1 MIEDILLVLY
11 LSIFFIGL
19 FFPIIFAFY
28 RKLNNKVLFLSS
40 VYGINLIVWLLL
52 TGAAAPIYA
61 VMIYIFPTLYEI
73 ELTSNIL
80 WLIAIFEFSESW
92 WSLFSV
98 ITLFLFPS
106 IINRRYNFAF

>member
-1 MIEDILLVLY
+1 MIENISLGLY
-11 LSIFFIGL
+11 LSIFLIGL
-19 FFPIIFAFY
+19 FFPVIFAFY

-52 TGAAAPIYA
+52 TAASAPIQTA
-61 VMIYIFPTLYEI
+61 MIFIVPTLKEI
-73 ELTSNIL
+73 DLLNNIL

-92 WSLFSV
+92 WFHFSI

-106 IINRRYNFAF
+106 VINRRYKFAF